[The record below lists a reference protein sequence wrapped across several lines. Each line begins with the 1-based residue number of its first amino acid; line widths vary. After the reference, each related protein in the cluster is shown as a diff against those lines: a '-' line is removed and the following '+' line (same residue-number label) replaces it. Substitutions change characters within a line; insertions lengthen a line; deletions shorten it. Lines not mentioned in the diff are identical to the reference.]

1 MMRSGLM
8 DVVSGTRPSSMRRT
22 TSLHSAGVVRS
33 LTYLLN
39 LVLMALAA
47 AKSSHSAFSPS

>member
-22 TSLHSAGVVRS
+22 TSLHSAGAVRS